1 MKKLFALALIL
12 MLFTIVGCEGLLN
25 VNNASDDGTVK
36 GYELSSSQSLGLS
49 TYLASGL
56 LQETD
61 TVQTVASLNNY
72 APSFLSTEAT
82 FQIDSELD
90 EVNFYF
96 NKLKVFLDQGLEQA
110 INLEETESTREGYDY
125 QVNYTINDEA
135 YVIYYA
141 FVNEIDVE
149 DEDDDEIE
157 FELSGLMIIDGNE
170 YELIGANEIEE
181 DEAKM
186 WFKTVDVSNS
196 GNYVYVEIEEEEG
209 EQKFKT
215 ETVINGVEKKSEFKF
230 ENEEDETKVELKLN
244 NNGQESEFEFKRE
257 MEDEGLV
264 YKFEYKMGNT
274 EGEVKITEEVDEQ
287 GKKTYR
293 YEIEEEGKKKEVR
306 KKDEDEDD
314 DDEEDVEI

>member
-1 MKKLFALALIL
+1 MKKLFALAFIL
-12 MLFTIVGCEGLLN
+12 MLFTLVGCDSLLN

-125 QVNYTINDEA
+125 QVNYTIDDEA

-141 FVNEIDVE
+141 FVNEVDVE

-157 FELSGLMIIDGNE
+157 FELSGLMIIDGIE

-186 WFKTVDVSNS
+186 WFKTVDNNS
-196 GNYVYVEIEEEEG
+196 GNYVYIEIEEEDG
-209 EQKFKT
+209 EQKFET
-215 ETVINGVEKKSEFKF
+215 ETVINGVMKKSEFKF
-230 ENEEDETKVELKLN
+230 EKEDDETKVELKLN

-293 YEIEEEGKKKEVR
+293 YEIEEEGKKKEVK
-306 KKDEDEDD
+306 KKDVDDD